1 MVDAIRPGFWD
12 EVCRLPIG
20 IVCATI
26 SRRSASMQTIVKTKV
41 VYDWLPRVAHMRDG
55 R

>member
-1 MVDAIRPGFWD
+1 MRSVPDSRTRCGG
-12 EVCRLPIG
+12 LPIG
-20 IVCATI
+20 IVWATI
-26 SRRSASMQTIVKTKV
+26 SRRSASIQTIVKTKV